1 MGYILCFLGVL
12 PGIFAFPSIIKYLF
26 YGIFCAF
33 LLSGFNFLCVRLENM
48 AQELIV
54 SSYETAQQIN
64 TGALVLGAG
73 LALTSMILVP
83 ALAMRLGLSASL
95 TGALRI
101 ALMKASSRATTPSK

>member
-1 MGYILCFLGVL
+1 
-12 PGIFAFPSIIKYLF
+12 
-26 YGIFCAF
+26 
-33 LLSGFNFLCVRLENM
+33 M
-48 AQELIV
+48 AQELI
-54 SSYETAQQIN
+54 SSNYVATAQTAN

-101 ALMKASSRATTPSK
+101 ALMKASSRAASMKAANGSQQPLLR